1 MEQSGGVTA
10 PVHTT
15 PSRGTIPRPCS
26 FVAVRASSIRSGGGV
41 LVEPNF
47 AGESIRVAELDRRI
61 IARESTILMLSGI
74 TPALTSSG

>member
-1 MEQSGGVTA
+1 LLICGGSGIID
-10 PVHTT
+10 PL
-15 PSRGTIPRPCS
+15 
-26 FVAVRASSIRSGGGV
+26 GGV